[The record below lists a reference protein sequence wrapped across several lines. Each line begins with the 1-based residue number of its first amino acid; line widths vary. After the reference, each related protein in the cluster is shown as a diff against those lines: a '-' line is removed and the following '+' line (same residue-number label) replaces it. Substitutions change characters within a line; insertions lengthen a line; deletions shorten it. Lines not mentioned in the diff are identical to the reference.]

1 MRLLKNM
8 AGMFLLSSLL
18 MSPVLAEPNDI
29 IDYSEQMTAI
39 CEVVGLTAPPPPGW
53 FNVPI
58 DSDDKA
64 LTGCQMMRTGN
75 QEELVGIIRLVS
87 VTMEEE
93 EDSPPWYAVMVA
105 IEEQIIGEMGYKLGE
120 VMWSRQDV
128 PISGEGFANARAVG
142 LSASI
147 EGNDTPQEV
156 QFLLFEHGQQ
166 KFIITLLTPGRDV
179 DEGVFYKRNTDD
191 FGILIRSLNRSG
203 N

>member
-1 MRLLKNM
+1 MCLLKTR
-8 AGMFLLSSLL
+8 AVFLFMSFLWVSLAF
-18 MSPVLAEPNDI
+18 AEPDDI
-29 IDYSEQMTAI
+29 IDFSEQTTTI

-58 DSDDKA
+58 DSDDEA
-64 LTGCQMMRTGN
+64 LTGCQMMRAGD
-75 QEELVGIIRLVS
+75 QEELVGILRLVS
-87 VTMEEE
+87 VTLEER
-93 EDSPPWYAVMVA
+93 EDPPWYAVMIA
-105 IEEQIIGEMGYKLGE
+105 IEQQIIGEMGYELGE

-128 PISGEGFANARAVG
+128 PISGEGFENARAVG
-142 LSASI
+142 LSALV

-156 QFLLFEHGQQ
+156 HFLLFEHGQQ

-191 FGILIRSLNRSG
+191 FGILIRSLNRKG